1 MPTLAWLLLVA
12 TGAVDKEI
20 GWVPEG
26 AVLLPTGEFYCL
38 LGDFYRTQADDCLP
52 FSLLLLGVDFDFE
65 AGYNN
70 CIGTHQVY
78 TSGHLVG
85 WFALKL
91 ALQ

>member
-1 MPTLAWLLLVA
+1 M
-12 TGAVDKEI
+12 
-20 GWVPEG
+20 PEG

-70 CIGTHQVY
+70 CIVTHQLY
-78 TSGHLVG
+78 TSARLVG